1 MEYRIVT
8 AKRTSALVYLVS
20 RYIEQGWEPLG
31 GPYVLQVEG
40 YGQAMIK
47 RIY

>member
-8 AKRTSALVYLVS
+8 AKRTSALASIVS
-20 RYIEQGWEPLG
+20 RYIQQGWEPLG
-31 GPYVLQVEG
+31 GPYVLHGDG

-47 RIY
+47 Y

>member
-8 AKRTSALVYLVS
+8 AKRTSALVALVS
-20 RYIEQGWEPLG
+20 RYMEQGWEPLG
-31 GPYVLQVEG
+31 GPYLLHCDG

-47 RIY
+47 R